1 MQTSHCSRRKTE
13 RRNGTMDKTDKGSG
27 AAPTSM
33 TRTTSSHEQHVPCAG
48 ISRRAR
54 INRGSRNDTR
64 AVGNHAGRAGHV
76 GALHFL
82 RLKEHVIGGAR
93 APSSSRF
100 VRGAFMFQ
108 RKVCRRHRAPQLI
121 GQVGCARAHA
131 RHAPR
136 GPLHGLVWHPRSV
149 CAGCGDVCAVLLCGC
164 TVCWLGCAYLACAVI
179 ACALRSL
186 ALRGRRACCG
196 SPGRP
201 AEQLRWWCDGYC
213 SFVLVRHW

>member
-1 MQTSHCSRRKTE
+1 
-13 RRNGTMDKTDKGSG
+13 MDKTDKGSG

-93 APSSSRF
+93 APWGLG
-100 VRGAFMFQ
+100 VRDEL
-108 RKVCRRHRAPQLI
+108 RA
-121 GQVGCARAHA
+121 R
-131 RHAPR
+131 
-136 GPLHGLVWHPRSV
+136 
-149 CAGCGDVCAVLLCGC
+149 GCGRVGPRIKAGREERRVRVCVRVLR
-164 TVCWLGCAYLACAVI
+164 LGVFA
-179 ACALRSL
+179 
-186 ALRGRRACCG
+186 
-196 SPGRP
+196 
-201 AEQLRWWCDGYC
+201 
-213 SFVLVRHW
+213 FVS